1 MLLTGC
7 QKPAIIGVP
16 ARGYCMKTKGS
27 TSYTGVTLGELK
39 KYFTDDAVI
48 EVSKK
53 FLNAHKMIAG
63 SCIVKRSEFISHV
76 ALIAEKEQE
85 LPQIQTKHT
94 DLEDNTP
101 AKIEQPVIVSKLDDF
116 M

>member
-27 TSYTGVTLGELK
+27 TSYTGVTLGELNK
-39 KYFTDDAVI
+39 FFKEDAVI

-63 SCIVKRSEFISHV
+63 ESHV
-76 ALIAEKEQE
+76 SLVVQKEVEQQIELKETQLDDEPVKKSQE
-85 LPQIQTKHT
+85 PAIVAK
-94 DLEDNTP
+94 LED
-101 AKIEQPVIVSKLDDF
+101 F

>member
-1 MLLTGC
+1 MGLTLN

-16 ARGYCMKTKGS
+16 ARGYVMKTKGS
-27 TSYTGVTLGELK
+27 TSYTGVTLGELNK
-39 KYFTDDAVI
+39 FFKEDAVI

-53 FLNAHKMIAG
+53 FLNAHEMIAG
-63 SCIVKRSEFISHV
+63 SSHV
-76 ALIAEKEQE
+76 SLVVEKEQE

>member
-27 TSYTGVTLGELK
+27 TSYTGVTLGELNK
-39 KYFTDDAVI
+39 FFKEDAII

-63 SCIVKRSEFISHV
+63 DSHV
-76 ALIAEKEQE
+76 SLTVQKEE
-85 LPQIQTKHT
+85 PEPQIEVKETK
-94 DLEDNTP
+94 LEDTKSEEP
-101 AKIEQPVIVSKLDDF
+101 AICHKLENW
-116 M
+116 

>member
-1 MLLTGC
+1 MLLTGR

-16 ARGYCMKTKGS
+16 AREYCMKTKGS

-39 KYFTDDAVI
+39 KYFTDGAVI

-63 SCIVKRSEFISHV
+63 SSHV
-76 ALIAEKEQE
+76 SLVVEKEQE

>member
-63 SCIVKRSEFISHV
+63 ESHMNLTV
-76 ALIAEKEQE
+76 QKEEPQ
-85 LPQIQTKHT
+85 PQIEAKETQ
-94 DLEDNTP
+94 LEEEP
-101 AKIEQPVIVSKLDDF
+101 AKKEEPSICHSLTNW
-116 M
+116 

>member
-16 ARGYCMKTKGS
+16 ARGYVMKTKGS

-63 SCIVKRSEFISHV
+63 ENHVSLVVQKEVEPEIELKETQLDEEPVKKSQEPAIVAK
-76 ALIAEKEQE
+76 
-85 LPQIQTKHT
+85 
-94 DLEDNTP
+94 LED
-101 AKIEQPVIVSKLDDF
+101 F

>member
-1 MLLTGC
+1 
-7 QKPAIIGVP
+7 
-16 ARGYCMKTKGS
+16 
-27 TSYTGVTLGELK
+27 
-39 KYFTDDAVI
+39 
-48 EVSKK
+48 
-53 FLNAHKMIAG
+53 MIAG
-63 SCIVKRSEFISHV
+63 SSHV
-76 ALIAEKEQE
+76 SLVVEKEQE

>member
-27 TSYTGVTLGELK
+27 TSYTGVTLGELNK
-39 KYFTDDAVI
+39 FFKEDAVI

-53 FLNAHKMIAG
+53 FLNAHRMIAG
-63 SCIVKRSEFISHV
+63 ENHVSLVVQKEVEQQIELKETQLDDEPVKKSQEPAIVAK
-76 ALIAEKEQE
+76 
-85 LPQIQTKHT
+85 
-94 DLEDNTP
+94 LED
-101 AKIEQPVIVSKLDDF
+101 F

>member
-1 MLLTGC
+1 MATASNHFMC
-7 QKPAIIGVP
+7 
-16 ARGYCMKTKGS
+16 
-27 TSYTGVTLGELK
+27 
-39 KYFTDDAVI
+39 
-48 EVSKK
+48 KK

-63 SCIVKRSEFISHV
+63 SSHV
-76 ALIAEKEQE
+76 SLVVEKEQE

>member
-16 ARGYCMKTKGS
+16 ARGYIMKTKGS

-39 KYFTDDAVI
+39 KYFTNDAVI

-53 FLNAHKMIAG
+53 FLNAHRMIAG
-63 SCIVKRSEFISHV
+63 ENHVSLVVQKEVEPEIELKETQLDDEPVKKSQEPAIVAK
-76 ALIAEKEQE
+76 
-85 LPQIQTKHT
+85 
-94 DLEDNTP
+94 LED
-101 AKIEQPVIVSKLDDF
+101 F

>member
-16 ARGYCMKTKGS
+16 ARGYVMKTKGS

-63 SCIVKRSEFISHV
+63 SSHV
-76 ALIAEKEQE
+76 SLVVEKGQE

-101 AKIEQPVIVSKLDDF
+101 ARIEQPVIVSKLDDF